1 MPRCRPTA
9 TVRFAFLPAGVTR
22 FFCVLL
28 LSLVAAAPR
37 IQAAPWTWNGA
48 GGNTNWSTG
57 GNWSI
62 GSAPTS
68 APSTDLY
75 FGGNTNTGTAL
86 APLNQ
91 NIATPF
97 QLNSLQFSV
106 GAGNFFLGGNALA
119 FTGAGNTITQASNL
133 AQSIANNINAV
144 TNSMVTL
151 TLTGAGSGVVTLSGA
166 ITPGNGNRD
175 YAISKTNTSTFILS
189 GANNYGGATTISG
202 GVLNIQ
208 NASALGSIASGTTV
222 FSGAALQIQG
232 GIAVGNE
239 PLILNGSGLASDGAL
254 RNISGNNSYAGGT
267 TLGSASTIA
276 SDSGTLTLT
285 GGIVDSG
292 FTATFA
298 GSGDT
303 TSTGVISGTGALVK
317 NGNGTLT
324 LNATNTYS
332 GGTTINGGTVAV
344 ISSGLG
350 AAGGSVTINAGTLEI
365 LTTFAT
371 PRNFSLGSST
381 STFQIDPSQT
391 YTVTGTVSGTG
402 SLNKTGTGTLILSG
416 ANTYTGAT
424 NVSAG
429 TLQTSANERIANTSD
444 LNVSGGTFALQ
455 SFSETVASVTLT
467 SGSITGTSTGTLT
480 ASSYSLESGN
490 VSAVLAGTGPMTKS
504 TTGTVTL
511 TGINTFT
518 GTTTVTGGTLVLA
531 AGGTSAALGSTSSVQ
546 VNAGGTLLLG
556 ANDQIKD
563 TAPVI
568 LAGGTFAK
576 GDFHEGAI
584 DTAGVGALSLTA
596 SGSQI
601 DFGTGTTGILS
612 FASFNPVSGP
622 NTFTLT
628 IANWTGMVNSPGN
641 GLSDRL
647 IFVSDPS
654 AYLSSVSFDGYAPG
668 AVEFL
673 LPSGLYEVVPAAPV
687 PEPSTWVAAVLALG
701 AIAFCRCRRVAAKKF
716 PGITDYRVL
725 TEEKV

>member
-9 TVRFAFLPAGVTR
+9 TVRFAFLPVGVTR
-22 FFCVLL
+22 FLCALALL
-28 LSLVAAAPR
+28 AAAPH
-37 IQAAPWTWNGA
+37 IQAASWTWNGG
-48 GGNTNWSTG
+48 GGNTNWNTG
-57 GNWSI
+57 GNWTP
-62 GSAPTS
+62 GSVPTS
-68 APSTDLY
+68 LFSTDL
-75 FGGNTNTGTAL
+75 FFNGNTNTGTAL

-97 QLNSLQFSV
+97 QLNSLQFSG

-119 FTGAGNTITQASNL
+119 FTGSGNTITQASNS
-133 AQSIANNINAV
+133 AQSIANNINASA
-144 TNSMVTL
+144 NSMVTL
-151 TLTGAGSGVVTLSGA
+151 TLTGGGSGVVTLSGA

-175 YAISKTNTSTFILS
+175 YAISKTSTSTFILS

-208 NASALGSIASGTTV
+208 NSSALGSIASGTSV
-222 FSGAALQIQG
+222 SSGAALQIQG

-239 PLILNGSGLASDGAL
+239 ALTLNGSGVASDGAL
-254 RNISGNNSYAGGT
+254 RNISGNNSYAGGI

-285 GGIVDSG
+285 GGIVDNG

-298 GSGDT
+298 GSGNI
-303 TSTGVISGTGALVK
+303 TSTGVISGTGVLVK

-350 AAGGSVTINAGTLEI
+350 AAGGSVTINAGTLEV

-391 YTVTGTVSGTG
+391 YTLDGTVSGTG
-402 SLNKTGTGTLILSG
+402 SLNKTGTGTLILGG

-424 NVSAG
+424 NVSSG
-429 TLQTSANERIANTSD
+429 TLQISSGNHVPDASALT
-444 LNVSGGTFALQ
+444 VSGGTFALQ
-455 SFSETVASVTLT
+455 SYSETVASATLT

-504 TTGTVTL
+504 TAGTVTL
-511 TGINTFT
+511 TGINAFT

-531 AGGTSAALGSTSSVQ
+531 AGGTSPALGSTSSIK
-546 VNAGGTLLLG
+546 VNGGGTVLLG
-556 ANDQIKD
+556 GNDQIND
-563 TAPVI
+563 TAPMI

-576 GDFHEGAI
+576 GDFHEGGGGA
-584 DTAGVGALSLTA
+584 AGAGALTLTF
-596 SGSQI
+596 SGSHI
-601 DFGTGTTGILS
+601 DFGTGVVGALT
-612 FASFNPVSGP
+612 FASFSPSG
-622 NTFTLT
+622 FTLT
-628 IANWTGMVNSPGN
+628 IDNWTGTASASGNNST
-641 GLSDRL
+641 DRL
-647 IFVSDPS
+647 IFTSDPTANMNS
-654 AYLSSVSFDGYAPG
+654 LVFTGYVGTVAFDLGG
-668 AVEFL
+668 GF
-673 LPSGLYEVVPAAPV
+673 YEVVPASPV
-687 PEPSTWVAAVLALG
+687 PEASTWIAAALALG
-701 AIAFCRCRRVAAKKF
+701 ALVFTQRRRVAKRRF
-716 PGITDYRVL
+716 PSIPKSDRA
-725 TEEKV
+725 